1 MIQYI
6 IRITFIFTFLTL
18 FFFFYVIQT
27 ERNGFINQI
36 NIIVDDLLSNISSS
50 NIINNQNIDQNN
62 LKLLSDTIIN
72 SLEEKINIKLQSRV
86 NQIDIDNDK
95 IRHKAFT
102 CLGILWAIFVFIIVS
117 TGLNYNIITIIKYS
131 LLILSIV
138 ILIKIL
144 FMYFISSKY
153 ISEDPNKIKEQ
164 IGISIKEWIATNIK

>member
-1 MIQYI
+1 M
-6 IRITFIFTFLTL
+6 
-18 FFFFYVIQT
+18 
-27 ERNGFINQI
+27 
-36 NIIVDDLLSNISSS
+36 
-50 NIINNQNIDQNN
+50 
-62 LKLLSDTIIN
+62 SDTIIN